1 MRAVDPSA
9 GDWPEEVA
17 SEVRTVAA
25 ACLQA
30 DQEVYSPLVLSIV
43 RVANYM
49 SFI

>member
-30 DQEVYSPLVLSIV
+30 DQEVYSPLVLV